1 MGGVHAV
8 HTDRRP
14 CRISHLQ
21 WVQKEGHK
29 FVNALCFAFPSIG
42 KSYVVIVSLLNYNLM
57 VTFNFVGLGLAEIIF
72 VLIAF
77 VPLIFA
83 FLQLVKSEL
92 QPVEKILWALFLF
105 LIPIIGP
112 VAFLIYN
119 SMKRKKA

>member
-1 MGGVHAV
+1 MG
-8 HTDRRP
+8 TERRTQIRK
-14 CRISHLQ
+14 CFL
-21 WVQKEGHK
+21 
-29 FVNALCFAFPSIG
+29 FVFPSIG
-42 KSYVVIVSLLNYNLM
+42 KSYVVIVSFLNYNLM

-72 VLIAF
+72 VLIVF

-105 LIPIIGP
+105 LVPIIGS

-119 SMKRKKA
+119 GMRRNKA